1 MTWTGSQEDLELA
14 VEEMREKAAADAIKG
29 GENAQIDARIAK
41 LRATWTGSPE
51 GLELAVEALRKKSAD
66 DSASGGRSGGAAPR
80 STLKAT
86 GCMITVTEVNKIGEL
101 LSKPHV
107 LKASRQESLARFCI
121 DASAKGGVFDEPR
134 FRLSIGDAQSGAT
147 ADTLGNILNLSSFVV
162 KRRDGR
168 RFLCKFTAL
177 IAAAAV
183 SGDKA
188 LDVVT

>member
-1 MTWTGSQEDLELA
+1 MTYG
-14 VEEMREKAAADAIKG
+14 
-29 GENAQIDARIAK
+29 
-41 LRATWTGSPE
+41 
-51 GLELAVEALRKKSAD
+51 
-66 DSASGGRSGGAAPR
+66 
-80 STLKAT
+80 
-86 GCMITVTEVNKIGEL
+86 TVHSVHPPKRRRVRRVT
-101 LSKPHV
+101 P
-107 LKASRQESLARFCI
+107 
-121 DASAKGGVFDEPR
+121 
-134 FRLSIGDAQSGAT
+134 FRLEIGDMIGDKQSGAT